1 MAIAL
6 GQIRDLLLPGLM
18 ALTGKYDQIETQW
31 KQIYKVH
38 KSQMA
43 LERSVSTAYLPLA
56 QIKTEGGATPFQ
68 NTAGERYVFNME
80 PIEVGLAYA
89 ITRKAIADNLYRS
102 VFTPTNLGL
111 QKSFADFWEIEGAYI
126 LNTATTYNSQIGG
139 DGVSLL
145 STAHPVDG
153 GTYANTP
160 SVALDL
166 NEASLLAS
174 MTAIRRNFVNEAGL
188 KIRARAKRLIV
199 PPELEAVA
207 GRLTK
212 AELRPGTAQNDP
224 NMIPHLSGGLSDGY
238 IVLDYLTSAYG
249 WFLKTDIEGLIYLDR
264 EPFETDMQVDFVT
277 DNLLVK
283 GYQRGGFFYNDA
295 RAVYGSMPTS

>member
-18 ALTGKYDQIETQW
+18 EITGEYDQISTQW
-31 KQIYKVH
+31 KSVFATK
-38 KSQMA
+38 KSNMA
-43 LERSVSTAYLPLA
+43 LERSASVAFMPLA
-56 QIKTEGGATPFQ
+56 QVKSEGGATAFS
-68 NTAGERYVFNME
+68 NSAGERYIYNME

-89 ITRKAIADNLYRS
+89 ITRKAIADNLYKAA
-102 VFTPTNLGL
+102 FKPTNLGL
-111 QKSFADFWEIEGAYI
+111 QKSFADFWEIEGASVF
-126 LNTATTYNSQIGG
+126 NTANVYVTALGG
-139 DGVSLL
+139 DGQPLL

-153 GTYANTP
+153 NTVANTP
-160 SVALDL
+160 SIALDL

-174 MTAIRRNFVNEAGL
+174 QTAIRRNFLNEAGL
-188 KIRARAKRLIV
+188 KIKARAQQLLV

-207 GRLTK
+207 GRLCRT
-212 AELRPGTAQNDP
+212 ELRPGTANNDV
-224 NMIPHLSGGLSDGY
+224 NMIPVLSGGLPKGY
-238 IVLDYLTSAYG
+238 SVMDYFTSPYA

-283 GYQRGGFFYNDA
+283 GYQRGGFFYNDW
-295 RAVYGSMPTS
+295 RSVYGSMPTS

>member
-31 KQIYKVH
+31 KQVFKVH
-38 KSQMA
+38 DSKMA
-43 LERSVSTAYLPLA
+43 LERSVSVAYLPIA

-68 NTAGERYVFNME
+68 NTAGERYVWNME

-89 ITRKAIADNLYRS
+89 ITRKAIADNLYRT

-126 LNTATTYNSQIGG
+126 LNSATTYQTQFGG

-145 STAHPVDG
+145 NTAHPVDG
-153 GTYANTP
+153 GTFANTP

-188 KIRARAKRLIV
+188 KIRARARRLIV

-224 NMIPHLSGGLSDGY
+224 NMIPHLSGGLPDGY
-238 IVLDYLTSAYG
+238 LVMDYLTSAYG
-249 WFLKTDIEGLIYLDR
+249 WYLKTDIEGLIYLNR
-264 EPFETDMQVDFVT
+264 EPFETDMWVDNVT

-283 GYQRGGFFYNDA
+283 GYQRGGFFYNDP
-295 RAVYGSMPTS
+295 RCLFGSIPTS

>member
-31 KQIYKVH
+31 KQVFKIHQSK
-38 KSQMA
+38 MA
-43 LERSVSTAYLPLA
+43 LERSVSVAYLPIA

-68 NTAGERYVFNME
+68 NTAGERYIWNME

-89 ITRKAIADNLYRS
+89 ITRKAIADNLYRT

-126 LNTATTYNSQIGG
+126 LNSATTYQTQFGG

-145 STAHPVDG
+145 NTAHPVDG
-153 GTYANTP
+153 GTFANTP

-188 KIRARAKRLIV
+188 KIRARARRLIV

-224 NMIPHLSGGLSDGY
+224 NMIPHLSGGLPDGY
-238 IVLDYLTSAYG
+238 LVMDYLTSAYG

-264 EPFETDMQVDFVT
+264 EPFETDMWVDNVT

-283 GYQRGGFFYNDA
+283 GYQRGGFFYNDP
-295 RAVYGSMPTS
+295 RCLFGSIPTS

>member
-31 KQIYKVH
+31 KQIFKVH

-43 LERSVSTAYLPLA
+43 LERSVSVAYLPLA

-68 NTAGERYVFNME
+68 NTAGERYIWNME

-89 ITRKAIADNLYRS
+89 ITRKAIADNLYRT

-126 LNTATTYNSQIGG
+126 LNSATTYQTQFGG

-145 STAHPVDG
+145 NTAHPVDG
-153 GTYANTP
+153 GTFANTP

-188 KIRARAKRLIV
+188 KIRARARRLIV

-224 NMIPHLSGGLSDGY
+224 NMIPHLSGGLPDGY
-238 IVLDYLTSAYG
+238 LVMDYLTSAYG

-264 EPFETDMQVDFVT
+264 ESFETDMWVDNVT

-283 GYQRGGFFYNDA
+283 GYQRGGFFYNDP
-295 RAVYGSMPTS
+295 RCLFGSIPTS

>member
-6 GQIRDLLLPGLM
+6 GQIRDLLLPGLL
-18 ALTGKYDQIETQW
+18 ALTGQYDQIETQW
-31 KQIYKVH
+31 RQIFDVH
-38 KSQMA
+38 KSKMA
-43 LERSVSTAYLPLA
+43 LERSASIAFLPLA
-56 QIKTEGGATPFQ
+56 QIKQEGGATPFS
-68 NTAGERYVFNME
+68 NTAGERYTFNME
-80 PIEVGLAYA
+80 PIEVGLAYS
-89 ITRKAIADNLYRS
+89 ITRKAIADNLYKT

-126 LNTATTYNSQIGG
+126 LNTSTTFNSAIGG

-145 STAHPVDG
+145 NVAHPVDG
-153 GTYANTP
+153 GAYANTP

-188 KIRARAKRLIV
+188 KIRARARRLIV

-212 AELRPGTAQNDP
+212 SELRPGTAMNDP
-224 NMIPHLSGGLSDGY
+224 NMIPHLSGGLPDGY
-238 IVLDYLTSAYG
+238 LVMDYLTSPYG
-249 WFLKTDIEGLIYLDR
+249 WFLKTDINGLIYLDR
-264 EPFETDMQVDFVT
+264 EPFETDMWVDNVT

-283 GYQRGGFFYNDA
+283 GYQRGGFFYNDP
-295 RAVYGSMPTS
+295 RTLYGSIPSS

>member
-68 NTAGERYVFNME
+68 NTAGERYVYNME

-102 VFTPTNLGL
+102 VFSP
-111 QKSFADFWEIEGAYI
+111 
-126 LNTATTYNSQIGG
+126 
-139 DGVSLL
+139 
-145 STAHPVDG
+145 
-153 GTYANTP
+153 
-160 SVALDL
+160 
-166 NEASLLAS
+166 
-174 MTAIRRNFVNEAGL
+174 
-188 KIRARAKRLIV
+188 
-199 PPELEAVA
+199 
-207 GRLTK
+207 TK
-212 AELRPGTAQNDP
+212 ARQE
-224 NMIPHLSGGLSDGY
+224 
-238 IVLDYLTSAYG
+238 
-249 WFLKTDIEGLIYLDR
+249 
-264 EPFETDMQVDFVT
+264 
-277 DNLLVK
+277 
-283 GYQRGGFFYNDA
+283 
-295 RAVYGSMPTS
+295 

>member
-68 NTAGERYVFNME
+68 NTAGERYVYNME

-126 LNTATTYNSQIGG
+126 LNTATTYNTQLGG

-145 STAHPVDG
+145 NTAHPVDG

-188 KIRARAKRLIV
+188 KIRARAQRLIV

-224 NMIPHLSGGLSDGY
+224 NMIPHLSGGLSEGY
-238 IVLDYLTSAYG
+238 IVLDYLTSAYA

-283 GYQRGGFFYNDA
+283 GYQRGAFAYNDP
-295 RAVYGSMPTS
+295 RAIYGSMPTS

>member
-31 KQIYKVH
+31 KQIFKVH

-56 QIKTEGGATPFQ
+56 QIKTEGGATPFS
-68 NTAGERYVFNME
+68 NTAGERYVYNME
-80 PIEVGLAYA
+80 PLEVGLAYS

-126 LNTATTYNSQIGG
+126 LNTAATYQSAIGG
-139 DGVSLL
+139 DGQALL

-188 KIRARAKRLIV
+188 KIRARARRLIV

-212 AELRPGTAQNDP
+212 AELRPGTANNDP
-224 NMIPHLSGGLSDGY
+224 NMIPHLSGGLPDGY
-238 IVLDYLTSAYG
+238 LVLDYLTSAYG

-264 EPFETDMQVDFVT
+264 EPFETDMWVDNVT

-295 RAVYGSMPTS
+295 RSVYGSLPTS

>member
-126 LNTATTYNSQIGG
+126 LNTATTYNTQIGG

>member
-1 MAIAL
+1 
-6 GQIRDLLLPGLM
+6 M

-31 KQIYKVH
+31 KQVFKVH

-43 LERSVSTAYLPLA
+43 LERSVSVAYMPLA

-68 NTAGERYVFNME
+68 NNAGERYVYNME

-89 ITRKAIADNLYRS
+89 ITRKAIADNLYRT

-126 LNTATTYNSQIGG
+126 LNSSTVYQTAFGG

-145 STAHPVDG
+145 STTHAVDG
-153 GTYANTP
+153 GTFANTP

-188 KIRARAKRLIV
+188 KIRARARRLIV

-207 GRLTK
+207 GRLCK

-224 NMIPHLSGGLSDGY
+224 NMIPHLSGGLPDGY
-238 IVLDYLTSAYG
+238 LVMDYLTSPYG

-264 EPFETDMQVDFVT
+264 EPFETDMWVDNVT

-283 GYQRGGFFYNDA
+283 GYQRGGFFYNDP
-295 RAVYGSMPTS
+295 RCLFGSIPTS

>member
-31 KQIYKVH
+31 RQIYKVH

-56 QIKTEGGATPFQ
+56 QIKTEGGATPFS
-68 NTAGERYVFNME
+68 NTAGERYVYNME
-80 PIEVGLAYA
+80 PLEVGLAYA

-111 QKSFADFWEIEGAYI
+111 QKSFADFWEIEGAY
-126 LNTATTYNSQIGG
+126 LFNTATTVLSGLGG
-139 DGVSLL
+139 DGQPLL

-153 GTYANTP
+153 GSFANTP

-188 KIRARAKRLIV
+188 KIRARAERLLI

-212 AELRPGTAQNDP
+212 AELRPGTANNDP
-224 NMIPHLSGGLSDGY
+224 NMVPHLSGGLPKGY
-238 IVLDYLTSAYG
+238 LVLDYLTSAYA
-249 WFLKTDIEGLIYLDR
+249 WFLKTDVEGLIYLDR
-264 EPFETDMQVDFVT
+264 EPFETDMWVDNVT

-283 GYQRGGFFYNDA
+283 GYQRGGMYYNDP
-295 RAVYGSMPTS
+295 RAIYGSMPTS

>member
-31 KQIYKVH
+31 KQVFKVH

-43 LERSVSTAYLPLA
+43 LERSVSVAYLPLA

-68 NTAGERYVFNME
+68 NTAGERYVWNME

-89 ITRKAIADNLYRS
+89 ITRKAIADNLYRT

-126 LNTATTYNSQIGG
+126 LNSATTYQTAFGG

-145 STAHPVDG
+145 NTAHPVDG
-153 GTYANTP
+153 GTFANTP

-188 KIRARAKRLIV
+188 KIRARARRLIV

-224 NMIPHLSGGLSDGY
+224 NMIPHLSGGLPDGY
-238 IVLDYLTSAYG
+238 LVMDYLTSAFG

-264 EPFETDMQVDFVT
+264 EPFETDMWVDNVT

-283 GYQRGGFFYNDA
+283 GYQRGGFFYNDP
-295 RAVYGSMPTS
+295 RCLFGSIPTS

>member
-68 NTAGERYVFNME
+68 NTAGERYVYNME

-126 LNTATTYNSQIGG
+126 LNTATTYNTQIGG
-139 DGVSLL
+139 DGQPLL
-145 STAHPVDG
+145 STSHPVDG

-188 KIRARAKRLIV
+188 KIRARARRLIV

-212 AELRPGTAQNDP
+212 AELRPGTANNDP
-224 NMIPHLSGGLSDGY
+224 NVIPHLSGGLPDGY
-238 IVLDYLTSAYG
+238 LVLDYLTSAYG

-283 GYQRGGFFYNDA
+283 GYQRGGFFWNDP
-295 RAVYGSMPTS
+295 RALYGSIPTS

>member
-68 NTAGERYVFNME
+68 NTAGERYVYNME

-126 LNTATTYNSQIGG
+126 LNTATTYNIQIGG
-139 DGVSLL
+139 DGQALL

-188 KIRARAKRLIV
+188 KIRARARRLIV

-212 AELRPGTAQNDP
+212 AELRPGTANNDP
-224 NMIPHLSGGLSDGY
+224 NVIPHLSGGLPDGY
-238 IVLDYLTSAYG
+238 LVLDYLTSAYG

-283 GYQRGGFFYNDA
+283 GYQRGGFAFNDP
-295 RAVYGSMPTS
+295 RALYGSIPTS

>member
-43 LERSVSTAYLPLA
+43 LERSVATAYLPLA

-126 LNTATTYNSQIGG
+126 LNTATTYNTQIGG

>member
-1 MAIAL
+1 
-6 GQIRDLLLPGLM
+6 M

-31 KQIYKVH
+31 KQVFKIH

-43 LERSVSTAYLPLA
+43 LERSVSVAYLPLA

-68 NTAGERYVFNME
+68 NTAGERYVWNME

-89 ITRKAIADNLYRS
+89 ITRKAIADNLYRT

-126 LNTATTYNSQIGG
+126 LNSSTTYQTAFGG

-145 STAHPVDG
+145 NTSHPVDG
-153 GTYANTP
+153 GTFANTP

-188 KIRARAKRLIV
+188 KIRARARRLIV

-224 NMIPHLSGGLSDGY
+224 NMIPHLSGGLPDGY
-238 IVLDYLTSAYG
+238 LVMDYLTSAFG

-264 EPFETDMQVDFVT
+264 EPFETDMWVDNVT

-283 GYQRGGFFYNDA
+283 GYQRGGFFYNDP
-295 RAVYGSMPTS
+295 RCLFGSIPTS

>member
-18 ALTGKYDQIETQW
+18 ALTGKYDQIDTQW
-31 KQIYKVH
+31 KQVFKIHQSK
-38 KSQMA
+38 MA
-43 LERSVSTAYLPLA
+43 LERSVSVAYLPLA

-68 NTAGERYVFNME
+68 NTAGERYVWNME

-89 ITRKAIADNLYRS
+89 ITRKAIADNLYRT

-126 LNTATTYNSQIGG
+126 FNSAATYQIQWGG
-139 DGVSLL
+139 DGASLL
-145 STAHPVDG
+145 NTAHPVDG
-153 GTYANTP
+153 GTFPNTP

-174 MTAIRRNFVNEAGL
+174 MTSIRRNFVNEAGL
-188 KIRARAKRLIV
+188 KIRARARRLII

-224 NMIPHLSGGLSDGY
+224 NMIPHLSGGLPDGY
-238 IVLDYLTSAYG
+238 LVMDYLTSPYA

-264 EPFETDMQVDFVT
+264 EPFETDMWVDNVT

-283 GYQRGGFFYNDA
+283 GYQRGGFFVNDP
-295 RAVYGSMPTS
+295 RALFGSMPTS

>member
-6 GQIRDLLLPGLM
+6 GQIRDLLLPGLL
-18 ALTGKYDQIETQW
+18 ALTGQYDQIETQW
-31 KQIYKVH
+31 RQIFDVH
-38 KSQMA
+38 KSKMA
-43 LERSVSTAYLPLA
+43 LERSASIAFLPLA
-56 QIKTEGGATPFQ
+56 QIKQEGGATPFS
-68 NTAGERYVFNME
+68 NTAGERYTFNME
-80 PIEVGLAYA
+80 PIEVGLAYS
-89 ITRKAIADNLYRS
+89 ITRKAIADNLYKT

-111 QKSFADFWEIEGAYI
+111 QKSFADFWEIEGAFI
-126 LNTATTYNSQIGG
+126 LNTSTTFNSAIGG

-145 STAHPVDG
+145 NVAHPVDG
-153 GTYANTP
+153 GAYANTP

-188 KIRARAKRLIV
+188 KIRARARRLIV

-212 AELRPGTAQNDP
+212 SELRPGTAMNDP
-224 NMIPHLSGGLSDGY
+224 NMIPHLSGGLPDGY
-238 IVLDYLTSAYG
+238 LVMDYLTSPYG
-249 WFLKTDIEGLIYLDR
+249 WFLKTDINGLIYLDR
-264 EPFETDMQVDFVT
+264 EPFETDMWVDNVT

-283 GYQRGGFFYNDA
+283 GYQRGGFFYNDP
-295 RAVYGSMPTS
+295 RTLYGSIPSS

>member
-1 MAIAL
+1 
-6 GQIRDLLLPGLM
+6 M

-31 KQIYKVH
+31 KQVFKVH

-43 LERSVSTAYLPLA
+43 LERSVSVAYMPLA

-68 NTAGERYVFNME
+68 NNAGERYVYNME

-89 ITRKAIADNLYRS
+89 ITRKAIADNLYRT

-126 LNTATTYNSQIGG
+126 LNSSTVYQTAFGG

-145 STAHPVDG
+145 NTGHAVDG
-153 GTYANTP
+153 GTFANTP

-188 KIRARAKRLIV
+188 KIRARARRLIV

-207 GRLTK
+207 GRLCK

-224 NMIPHLSGGLSDGY
+224 NMIPHLSGGLPDGY
-238 IVLDYLTSAYG
+238 LVMDYLTSPYG

-264 EPFETDMQVDFVT
+264 EPFETDMWVDNVT

-283 GYQRGGFFYNDA
+283 GYQRGGFFYNDP
-295 RAVYGSMPTS
+295 RCLFGSIPTS

>member
-31 KQIYKVH
+31 KQVFKIH

-43 LERSVSTAYLPLA
+43 LERSVSVAYLPLA

-68 NTAGERYVFNME
+68 NTAGERYVWNME

-89 ITRKAIADNLYRS
+89 ITRKAIADNLYRT

-126 LNTATTYNSQIGG
+126 FNSAATYQTQFGG

-145 STAHPVDG
+145 NTAHPVDG

-188 KIRARAKRLIV
+188 KIRARARRLIV

-224 NMIPHLSGGLSDGY
+224 NMIPHLSGGLPDGY
-238 IVLDYLTSAYG
+238 LVMDYLTSPYA

-264 EPFETDMQVDFVT
+264 EPFETDMWVDNVT

-295 RAVYGSMPTS
+295 RTLFGSMPTS

>member
-31 KQIYKVH
+31 KQVFKIHQSK
-38 KSQMA
+38 MA
-43 LERSVSTAYLPLA
+43 LERSVSVAYLPIA

-68 NTAGERYVFNME
+68 NTAGERYVWNME

-89 ITRKAIADNLYRS
+89 ITRKAIADNLYRT

-126 LNTATTYNSQIGG
+126 LNSATTYQTQFGG

-145 STAHPVDG
+145 NTAHPVDG
-153 GTYANTP
+153 GTFANTP

-188 KIRARAKRLIV
+188 KIRARARRLIV

-224 NMIPHLSGGLSDGY
+224 NMIPHLSGGLPDGY
-238 IVLDYLTSAYG
+238 LVMDYLTSAYG
-249 WFLKTDIEGLIYLDR
+249 WYLKTDIEGLIYLDR
-264 EPFETDMQVDFVT
+264 EPFETDMWVDNVT

-283 GYQRGGFFYNDA
+283 GYQRGGFFYNDP
-295 RAVYGSMPTS
+295 RCLFGSIPTS

>member
-31 KQIYKVH
+31 KQVYKVH
-38 KSQMA
+38 KSNMA
-43 LERSVSTAYLPLA
+43 LERSASVAYLPLA
-56 QIKTEGGATPFQ
+56 QVKTEGGATPFQ
-68 NTAGERYVFNME
+68 NTAGERYVYNME

-111 QKSFADFWEIEGAYI
+111 QKSFADFWEIEGAY
-126 LNTATTYNSQIGG
+126 LFNTATTYNTAIGG
-139 DGVSLL
+139 DGQALL
-145 STAHPVDG
+145 STSHPVDG
-153 GTYANTP
+153 GTYANMP
-160 SVALDL
+160 AVALDL

-188 KIRARAKRLIV
+188 KIRARAQKLIV

-212 AELRPGTAQNDP
+212 AELRPGTASNDP
-224 NMIPHLSGGLSDGY
+224 NMIPHLSGGLPQGY
-238 IVLDYLTSAYG
+238 MVMDYLTSAYA
-249 WFLKTDIEGLIYLDR
+249 WFIKTDIEGLIYLDR
-264 EPFETDMQVDFVT
+264 EAFETDMWVDNVT

-283 GYQRGGFFYNDA
+283 GYQRGGFFYSDP
-295 RAVYGSMPTS
+295 RALYGSMPTS

>member
-6 GQIRDLLLPGLM
+6 GQIRDLLLPGLL
-18 ALTGKYDQIETQW
+18 ALTGQYDQIETQW
-31 KQIYKVH
+31 RQIFDVH
-38 KSQMA
+38 KSKMA
-43 LERSVSTAYLPLA
+43 LERSASIAFLPLA
-56 QIKTEGGATPFQ
+56 QIKQEGGATPFS
-68 NTAGERYVFNME
+68 NTAGERYTFNME
-80 PIEVGLAYA
+80 PIEVGLAYS
-89 ITRKAIADNLYRS
+89 ITRKAIADNLYKT

-111 QKSFADFWEIEGAYI
+111 QKSFADFWEIEGAFI
-126 LNTATTYNSQIGG
+126 LNTSTTFNSAIGG

-145 STAHPVDG
+145 NVAHPVDG
-153 GTYANTP
+153 GAYANTP

-188 KIRARAKRLIV
+188 KIRARARRLIV

-212 AELRPGTAQNDP
+212 SELRPGTAMNDP
-224 NMIPHLSGGLSDGY
+224 NMIPHLSGGLPDGCL
-238 IVLDYLTSAYG
+238 VMDYLTSPYG
-249 WFLKTDIEGLIYLDR
+249 WFLKTDINGLIYLDR
-264 EPFETDMQVDFVT
+264 EPFETDMWVDNVT

-283 GYQRGGFFYNDA
+283 GYQRGGFFYNDP
-295 RAVYGSMPTS
+295 RTLYGSIPSS

>member
-6 GQIRDLLLPGLM
+6 GQIRDLLLPGLL
-18 ALTGKYDQIETQW
+18 ALTGQYDQIETQW
-31 KQIYKVH
+31 RQIFDVH
-38 KSQMA
+38 KSKMA
-43 LERSVSTAYLPLA
+43 LERSASIAFLPLA
-56 QIKTEGGATPFQ
+56 QIKQEGGATPFS
-68 NTAGERYVFNME
+68 NTAGERYTFNME
-80 PIEVGLAYA
+80 PIEVGLAYS
-89 ITRKAIADNLYRS
+89 ITRKAIADNLYKT

-126 LNTATTYNSQIGG
+126 LNTSTTFNSSIGG

-145 STAHPVDG
+145 NVAHPVDG
-153 GTYANTP
+153 GAYANTP

-188 KIRARAKRLIV
+188 KIRARARRLIV

-212 AELRPGTAQNDP
+212 SELRPGTAMNDP
-224 NMIPHLSGGLSDGY
+224 NMIPHLSGGLPDGY
-238 IVLDYLTSAYG
+238 LVMDYLTSPYG
-249 WFLKTDIEGLIYLDR
+249 WFLKTDINGLIYLDR
-264 EPFETDMQVDFVT
+264 EPFETDMWVDNVT

-283 GYQRGGFFYNDA
+283 GYQRGGFFYNDP
-295 RAVYGSMPTS
+295 RTLYGSIPSS